1 MNRKPEPTTEAKPNS
16 PAHPEA
22 EPARQKPTAPR
33 VKETEPVRCSSPPCM
48 MGELDE
54 ILEE

>member
-1 MNRKPEPTTEAKPNS
+1 MSKKLEPTTEAKPKR

-22 EPARQKPTAPR
+22 EPAGQKAKAPK
-33 VKETEPVRCSSPPCM
+33 VQETEPVRCSSPPCM